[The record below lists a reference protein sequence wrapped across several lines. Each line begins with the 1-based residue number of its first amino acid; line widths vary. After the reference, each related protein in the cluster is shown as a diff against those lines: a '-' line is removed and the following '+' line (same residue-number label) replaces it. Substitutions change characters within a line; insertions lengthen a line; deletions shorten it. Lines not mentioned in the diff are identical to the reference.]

1 MTLHIHI
8 PALSEKPA
16 AYSLEKLLRSWY
28 LIALA
33 PLAGVAA
40 AYLIAAGMWP
50 VILAVLAAP
59 VGFVILH
66 RRPLI
71 GLFAWLFLA
80 QFIMDADTTAMRMVY
95 WAIHR
100 ALPPLT
106 IAIIVISSWLGLSR
120 RELPKLGWPEIA
132 MVGYLVAT
140 EFSIVYRNSNPT
152 GTTVWL
158 YDRVFVPMCLYFIVR
173 LLAPGERDFRQLAV
187 IALTISVAQSLIG
200 MVSWVAP
207 QILPSMWDSVH
218 VRDRTVGSLENPVI
232 YTTALAFGS
241 LLAMH
246 AGMNAKSGL
255 VRTAFIGAFLVG
267 TYGIFISFTRASWL
281 GGLIGIAG
289 LTFLYPG
296 FMLRLLLVAALI
308 VGGVGGVLL
317 ADQISQAAHRLD
329 SDQSQ
334 ESALSRLPI
343 IYASIRMFQARP
355 LFGWGYGNFD
365 RYDREFQGRVADLVN
380 PEKDHTSH
388 NLYLTILAEQGLLG
402 IVLYLGPVL
411 WWLALSSVALLRTK
425 GKGFW
430 NWKLLFVLWL
440 IVAHAFIV
448 NNFFNTIIPYALGIW
463 WITLGLI
470 GSFVS
475 SSLAAKPDD
484 ARALPPY
491 RIPGIASTSYKTPAL
506 AELTRR
512 RNT

>member
-1 MTLHIHI
+1 MTLHI
-8 PALSEKPA
+8 PALSEISDQYGLGSPA
-16 AYSLEKLLRSWY
+16 RRWY
-28 LIALA
+28 VIALA
-33 PLAGVAA
+33 PILGVLAAF
-40 AYLIAAGMWP
+40 LIAAGMWP

-59 VGFVILH
+59 LGFVILH
-66 RRPLI
+66 RRPLV
-71 GLFAWLFLA
+71 GLLAWLFFA

-95 WAIHR
+95 WTIHR

-106 IAIIVISSWLGLSR
+106 IVIIVVSSWLGLNQR
-120 RELPKLGWPEIA
+120 VLPRLGWPELA

-140 EFSIVYRNSNPT
+140 EFSIVYFNANPA

-158 YDRVFVPMCLYFIVR
+158 YDRVFAPMCLYFIIR
-173 LLAPGERDFRQLAV
+173 LLAPSEQDFRQLAL
-187 IALTISVAQSLIG
+187 IAFTICVAQSLIG

-207 QILPSMWDSVH
+207 HILPSMWDSVH
-218 VRDRTVGSLENPVI
+218 VGDRTVGSLENPVI

-255 VRTAFIGAFLVG
+255 IRMAGVGAFLLG

-296 FMLRLLLVAALI
+296 FMLRLFLIAALLI
-308 VGGVGGVLL
+308 GGVGAALL
-317 ADQISQAAHRLD
+317 ADQLVQAAYRLD
-329 SDQSQ
+329 SEQSQ

-343 IYASIRMFQARP
+343 IYASIRMFEAKP
-355 LFGWGYGNFD
+355 LLGWGYGNFD

-402 IVLYLGPVL
+402 ISLFLAPVF
-411 WWLALSSVALLRTK
+411 WWLALSFIALPRMRS
-425 GKGFW
+425 KGFW
-430 NWKLLFVLWL
+430 SWRLLFVLWL

-463 WITLGLI
+463 WIALGLI
-470 GSFVS
+470 GSFVHS
-475 SSLAAKPDD
+475 HLAVRPHDT
-484 ARALPPY
+484 RRLPFY
-491 RIPGIASTSYKTPAL
+491 RIPGIASASYKTPAL

-512 RNT
+512 RNS